1 MLNHLPAHSDPRK
14 CSCGI
19 NFDVVSCRFA
29 MMYDLKMHAC
39 FDNMI
44 ITKAVKLL
52 KMVLRCYSCGI
63 IIGKHLPDTNHQT
76 LCE

>member
-29 MMYDLKMHAC
+29 MMYDLKIHAC
-39 FDNMI
+39 FDNMG

-52 KMVLRCYSCGI
+52 
-63 IIGKHLPDTNHQT
+63 
-76 LCE
+76 